1 MAPDKQLTNDDR
13 DFIDRRINEA
23 DRRQDIHFK
32 EKIEALEKLLNL
44 TITTKADAL
53 AVLINRLQ
61 IDNKDC
67 AVRCAKQVQQFSTA
81 IGSLRDKLHK
91 YNIEELTSSVHA
103 LEAIKK
109 EKELLEAEK
118 KALTDKVEEFERWRD
133 SFWVKNVL
141 SAVVISTAVVN
152 AALYGFTWLVDY
164 ISKIISIKGSG
175 PYP

>member
-13 DFIDRRINEA
+13 DFIERRISEA
-23 DRRQDIHFK
+23 DRRQDTHFK

-61 IDNKDC
+61 IDNKDY
-67 AVRCAKQVQQFSTA
+67 AVRCAKQVQQFTLS
-81 IGSLRDKLHK
+81 ISSLKDKLHK
-91 YNIEELTSSVHA
+91 YNIEELTASVHA

-109 EKELLEAEK
+109 EKELQEAEK
-118 KALTDKVEEFERWRD
+118 KALTEKVEEFERWRD

-164 ISKIISIKGSG
+164 ISKIIAIKGAG